1 MVSSPASTGRRRH
14 SFSLGVP
21 PLPSRDSAAQP
32 TKVPGSEAAP
42 KMPASTGDALPVSLR
57 TRSLSNA
64 SLPLDCTDANKNRMG
79 DSKPPLKP
87 APSSV
92 QNRSMER
99 QNSLPS
105 FASTILEPR
114 DTPKEEESNGNFL
127 NERELH
133 DKHFLHGIQ
142 LDRVN
147 VFSIPDPPSP
157 VDHGM
162 NRRRQSSAL
171 IRPLRDVGNDS
182 ENGSSPS
189 REPIAATKTTKRSRN
204 SLCHVPSPALPPSPP
219 EVAPGTGDTPSP
231 TSDPTDET
239 VSKNDVS
246 LDTSVSVVKRRKKRY
261 SMVLP
266 SDAAAQEDTTSAYFQ
281 TFLPAPEPT
290 DTPAFK
296 KLVVD
301 STYSSSNFT
310 PSNKPVK
317 DELAILRNYVR
328 SYTNLPQEDREQSV
342 EARRIEELFG
352 YILSP
357 PLPDSIDPASIP
369 TNTQGSKMEVLMQLG
384 PELKRIDEVKLNEIQ
399 TVQNITECSVEKA
412 HGKYRY
418 IHDPTSRRVSAQE
431 YEQRYMLML
440 TEINRIRSQDWKEY
454 FDQIESSSFGTLIR
468 SPMTGD
474 RSHELTAMKNL
485 ASVMDSAIKANENAE
500 ENGCDDLDENEGMDL
515 EETSEELLTKM
526 DQAVSMEN
534 ERFGTAPVEKEI
546 EIQQTHTSP
555 NNDCETSFQ
564 ALTPVVQNGQVLLPL
579 PSRDDVSSD
588 PEEAAA
594 EERLWLAF
602 DAALEKYSAEIL
614 AIRARHEKLS

>member
-1 MVSSPASTGRRRH
+1 
-14 SFSLGVP
+14 
-21 PLPSRDSAAQP
+21 
-32 TKVPGSEAAP
+32 
-42 KMPASTGDALPVSLR
+42 
-57 TRSLSNA
+57 
-64 SLPLDCTDANKNRMG
+64 
-79 DSKPPLKP
+79 
-87 APSSV
+87 
-92 QNRSMER
+92 
-99 QNSLPS
+99 
-105 FASTILEPR
+105 
-114 DTPKEEESNGNFL
+114 
-127 NERELH
+127 
-133 DKHFLHGIQ
+133 
-142 LDRVN
+142 
-147 VFSIPDPPSP
+147 
-157 VDHGM
+157 
-162 NRRRQSSAL
+162 
-171 IRPLRDVGNDS
+171 
-182 ENGSSPS
+182 
-189 REPIAATKTTKRSRN
+189 
-204 SLCHVPSPALPPSPP
+204 
-219 EVAPGTGDTPSP
+219 
-231 TSDPTDET
+231 
-239 VSKNDVS
+239 VSKIDVY

-614 AIRARHEKLS
+614 AIRARHGKLS

>member
-1 MVSSPASTGRRRH
+1 
-14 SFSLGVP
+14 
-21 PLPSRDSAAQP
+21 
-32 TKVPGSEAAP
+32 
-42 KMPASTGDALPVSLR
+42 
-57 TRSLSNA
+57 
-64 SLPLDCTDANKNRMG
+64 
-79 DSKPPLKP
+79 
-87 APSSV
+87 
-92 QNRSMER
+92 
-99 QNSLPS
+99 
-105 FASTILEPR
+105 
-114 DTPKEEESNGNFL
+114 
-127 NERELH
+127 
-133 DKHFLHGIQ
+133 
-142 LDRVN
+142 
-147 VFSIPDPPSP
+147 
-157 VDHGM
+157 
-162 NRRRQSSAL
+162 
-171 IRPLRDVGNDS
+171 
-182 ENGSSPS
+182 
-189 REPIAATKTTKRSRN
+189 
-204 SLCHVPSPALPPSPP
+204 
-219 EVAPGTGDTPSP
+219 
-231 TSDPTDET
+231 
-239 VSKNDVS
+239 
-246 LDTSVSVVKRRKKRY
+246 
-261 SMVLP
+261 
-266 SDAAAQEDTTSAYFQ
+266 
-281 TFLPAPEPT
+281 
-290 DTPAFK
+290 
-296 KLVVD
+296 
-301 STYSSSNFT
+301 
-310 PSNKPVK
+310 
-317 DELAILRNYVR
+317 
-328 SYTNLPQEDREQSV
+328 
-342 EARRIEELFG
+342 
-352 YILSP
+352 
-357 PLPDSIDPASIP
+357 
-369 TNTQGSKMEVLMQLG
+369 
-384 PELKRIDEVKLNEIQ
+384 
-399 TVQNITECSVEKA
+399 VEKA

-614 AIRARHEKLS
+614 AIRARHGKLS